1 MSRRSRLG
9 LHLAVNRAGTNE
21 TREHQMSKWRSRV
34 VRLLAAT
41 AVIVSALVAPGG
53 SVPTALAGPSSFH
66 NGTQW
71 TGLSLSNIS
80 AYTQSG
86 FQYPVYYMGV
96 EWQGKSTT
104 PLIAPSVGDV
114 FYVHIYTEVSNWWS
128 ATYQMRVLMPSGLQ
142 LVSPTPTNNVYCE
155 ISNLNNVETRL
166 MSECA
171 APYMSGG
178 YAMFPA
184 VSSGIN
190 ERIHFWFPV
199 KATQAMSGTAG
210 DMQVGSIQTN
220 APAQSW
226 PNPPLAT
233 TRLWVVSSPSPPP
246 LPPPTAPAAPTGL
259 SAVAGNASATISFTP
274 GSNGGSAIANY
285 QYSLNSGATWTSL
298 SPADTTSPVTITG
311 LTNGTTYNV
320 WLRAVNAVGP
330 GVASSS
336 TTVLLPLSPLP
347 VVFFPPIIFIPLPYT
362 PPPYTPPPPPPS
374 TPPTT
379 PPPSTPSSSTP
390 SANVAPIMTVDPARV
405 YDSRSTPGGRPAGS
419 VTEVAVTGRA
429 GVPSDAEGVV
439 LNVTAVN
446 ARAPGFLTVFP
457 CGAALPDAS
466 NLNYAAGQTIPNSV
480 IAKVGAGG
488 KVCVFTSAQ
497 ADLLVDVNGSL
508 PSGSDVNPLD
518 PSRLYDSRAG
528 DGPRPDG
535 SVTVVQVAGRGGVPA
550 DATTAVLNV
559 TALNASVSGYMTVF
573 PCGTAPPDA
582 SNLNFPIGATIA
594 NSVIAKLDAAGKVCM
609 FTSGSAGLLVDVGG
623 YISGASGYS
632 GLTPRRLYDSRPS
645 GQVRAAGSITEID
658 VYGSGAVPAG
668 SPTVVLNVTAVGAVA
683 AGFMTVFPCGASTP
697 DASNLNFSA
706 GQTIPN
712 SVVAKVGAG
721 GKVCVFTSAPAHL
734 LVDVGGYTKA

>member
-1 MSRRSRLG
+1 
-9 LHLAVNRAGTNE
+9 
-21 TREHQMSKWRSRV
+21 MSKWHVRV
-34 VRLLAAT
+34 GHLVAAT
-41 AVIVSALVAPGG
+41 AVVMSALLFPGG
-53 SVPTALAGPSSFH
+53 PVPTAEALPSSFH
-66 NGTQW
+66 NGAQW
-71 TGLSLSNIS
+71 TGLSK
-80 AYTQSG
+80 SG
-86 FQYPVYYMGV
+86 FSKFESGGYQYGVYTTAV

-114 FYVHIYTEVSNWWS
+114 FYVHIYTEVQNVWN
-128 ATYQMRVLMPSGLQ
+128 ATYRMRVLMPAGLQ
-142 LVSPTPTNNVYCE
+142 LVSPTAVNNVYCE
-155 ISNLNNVETRL
+155 ISNFSNVEIRL
-166 MSECA
+166 MGAGECA

-178 YAMFPA
+178 YAIFPP
-184 VSSGIN
+184 VRSGIN
-190 ERIHFWFPV
+190 ERLHFWFPV
-199 KATQAMSGTAG
+199 TATQAMSGTAG
-210 DMQVGSIQTN
+210 DMQVLSDQTS
-220 APAQSW
+220 APGVSA
-226 PNPPLAT
+226 PNPTLAT
-233 TRLWVVSSPSPPP
+233 TRLLVVSPSPSTPSP
-246 LPPPTAPAAPTGL
+246 STPAAPTGL
-259 SAVAGNASATISFTP
+259 SAVAGSASATISFTP
-274 GSNGGSAIANY
+274 GLPNGSAITNY
-285 QYSLNSGATWTSL
+285 EYSLNSGATWTPL
-298 SPADTTSPVTITG
+298 LPADTTSPVTITG
-311 LTNGTTYNV
+311 LTNGTLYTV
-320 WLRAVNAVGP
+320 RLRAVNAVGP
-330 GVASSS
+330 GVSASV
-336 TTVLLPLSPLP
+336 TVLLPATPPLAT
-347 VVFFPPIIFIPLPYT
+347 FLPALVLFTYV
-362 PPPYTPPPPPPS
+362 PPPYIPPSSTPSPSSPPLSTPPPS
-374 TPPTT
+374 TPPPST
-379 PPPSTPSSSTP
+379 PPPSTPPPSSISSV
-390 SANVAPIMTVDPARV
+390 SAPPIVTVDPTRV

-446 ARAPGFLTVFP
+446 ARAPGYLTVFP

-466 NLNYAAGQTIPNSV
+466 NLNYAAAQTIPNSV

-488 KVCVFTSAQ
+488 RVCVFTSAQ

-508 PSGSDVNPLD
+508 PAGSDVNPLD
-518 PSRLYDSRAG
+518 PSRLYDSRTG

-559 TALNASVSGYMTVF
+559 TALDASVPGYMTVF

-594 NSVIAKLDAAGKVCM
+594 NSVIAKLDAAGKVCV

-668 SPTVVLNVTAVGAVA
+668 SPTVVLNVTAVGALA
-683 AGFMTVFPCGASTP
+683 AGYMTVFPCGASPP